1 VIDVE
6 NESLSKGIEEALSKA
21 KKRKFEETVEIAVNL
36 KDVDLS
42 NPKNRI
48 NEEIILPNGRG
59 KAVRVGII
67 SGNEMASKAKNVADV
82 IISAEELDKLAEDKK
97 GAKKL
102 VNSTEFFIAETALMP
117 RVGKILGG
125 IMGPR
130 GKMPRPVPGNVD
142 PVPIINNLRRTV
154 KARSKEKPV
163 IHVVIGTRDM
173 DVKKLTENAAEVI
186 KRIESKLEK
195 GEENIKSVYVKTTM
209 GPAVR
214 VEVK

>member
-1 VIDVE
+1 VE

-163 IHVVIGTRDM
+163 IHVAIGTRDM

>member
-1 VIDVE
+1 ME

-163 IHVVIGTRDM
+163 IHVAIGTRDM

>member
-1 VIDVE
+1 ME

-142 PVPIINNLRRTV
+142 PVPIISNLRRTV